1 MRITYRMMTS
11 RYSNNLNSLSSDLD
25 KLNTQVATGRKYAR
39 TSEDVS
45 SAVRGYQIRR
55 NLSKVEGYQDNIRH
69 AEDFLTNSESTL
81 SQIESSLSEA
91 TTKIQQGM
99 NGSQSE
105 GDRKIIASE
114 LRTIQKQML
123 QTMNTEASDMFLF
136 GGTNDQ
142 KPFTVETTAGGIEQ
156 LKYNGKILD
165 DLSDATVDE
174 KKIVDAL
181 KSDALYVDIGLGVT
195 FDETTGDIARNS
207 VFNYSV
213 PGLNFMGYGKNTT
226 AIPGEEVSNNLY
238 DLLGRIAT
246 EFEKEGSAYSFEK
259 VDKLY
264 GLFKDNSLKA
274 YQMTTEIGA
283 KSQYL
288 EFMTNRY
295 ETQNFNL
302 QERQTQVEGVDA
314 AYTYIAFQSQ
324 KVAYSAALQMGQ
336 SVVQQSVFDYMS

>member
-81 SQIESSLSEA
+81 SQIEASLSEA

-165 DLSDATVDE
+165 DLTDATAVG
-174 KKIVDAL
+174 KKEVDAL

-195 FDETTGDIARNS
+195 FDEATGDVARNS

-213 PGLNFMGYGKNTT
+213 PGLNFMGYGTT
-226 AIPGEEVSNNLY
+226 DVAGEKVSNNLY
-238 DLLGRIAT
+238 DLLGRVAT
-246 EFEKEGSAYSFEK
+246 EFEKEGNDYSFDT
-259 VDKLY
+259 VDRLY
-264 GLFKDNSLKA
+264 GLFNDNSIKA
-274 YQMTTEIGA
+274 YQATTEIGA

-288 EFMTNRY
+288 EFMSSRY

-336 SVVQQSVFDYMS
+336 SVVQQSVFDYMN

>member
-11 RYSNNLNSLSSDLD
+11 RYSTNLNSLSSDLD

-55 NLSKVEGYQDNIRH
+55 NLSKIEGYQDNIRH

-81 SQIESSLSEA
+81 DQIESSLAEA
-91 TTKIQQGM
+91 TDKILQGM
-99 NGSQSE
+99 NGTQSE

-114 LRTIQKQML
+114 LRTIQSQL
-123 QTMNTEASDMFLF
+123 LETLNTNTSGMYLF
-136 GGTNDQ
+136 GGSNDE
-142 KPFTVETTAGGIEQ
+142 KPFAVVAGKLQ
-156 LKYNGKILD
+156 YNGRDLD
-165 DLSDATVDE
+165 SLNDGPTATPAEKELVDSL
-174 KKIVDAL
+174 KKD
-181 KSDALYVDIGLGVT
+181 SLYVDIGLGVS
-195 FDETTGDIARNS
+195 FETNGEVDRNT
-207 VFNYSV
+207 VFNYSKA
-213 PGLNFMGYGKNTT
+213 GINFVGNGTNSSK
-226 AIPGEEVSNNLY
+226 IPGETVSNNLY

-246 EFEKEGSAYSFEK
+246 EFEKSDGNYSF
-259 VDKLY
+259 DKADSLY
-264 GLFKDNSLKA
+264 GFFKENSLKT
-274 YQMTTEIGA
+274 YQATTEIGA

-288 EFMTNRY
+288 EFMTSRY

-302 QERQTQVEGVDA
+302 QERQTSVEGVDA

-324 KVAYSAALQMGQ
+324 KVAYQAALQMGQ

>member
-11 RYSNNLNSLSSDLD
+11 KYSTNLNSLSSDLD

-55 NLSKVEGYQDNIRH
+55 NLAKVEGYQDNIRH

-91 TTKIQQGM
+91 TTKILQGM

-123 QTMNTEASDMFLF
+123 QTMNTETSDMFLF
-136 GGTNDQ
+136 GGTNNK
-142 KPFTVETTAGGIEQ
+142 KPFTLDADGKLLYNEKQ
-156 LKYNGKILD
+156 LDSLD
-165 DLSDATVDE
+165 EPANADV
-174 KKIVDAL
+174 L
-181 KSDALYVDIGLGVT
+181 KNLKNDALYVDIGLGVS
-195 FDETTGDIARNS
+195 FDGDGKVDPNS
-207 VFNYSV
+207 VFNYSF
-213 PGLNFMGYGKNTT
+213 PGISFMGYGKNTT
-226 AIPGEEVSNNLY
+226 ALPGEAVSNNLY

-246 EFEKEGSAYSFEK
+246 EFEKEGSDYSFDK

-264 GLFKDNSLKA
+264 GLYKDNSLKA
-274 YQMTTEIGA
+274 YQTTTEIGA

-288 EFMTNRY
+288 EFMTGRY
-295 ETQNFNL
+295 ETQNYNL

-324 KVAYSAALQMGQ
+324 KVAYQAALQMGQ

>member
-11 RYSNNLNSLSSDLD
+11 KYSTNLNSLSSDLD

-91 TTKIQQGM
+91 TTKILQGM

-123 QTMNTEASDMFLF
+123 QTMNTETSDMFLF
-136 GGTNDQ
+136 GGTNNE
-142 KPFTVETTAGGIEQ
+142 KPFTLDADGKLLYNENSLDSLDEPANAELLTN
-156 LKYNGKILD
+156 LKG
-165 DLSDATVDE
+165 
-174 KKIVDAL
+174 
-181 KSDALYVDIGLGVT
+181 DALYVDIGLGVS
-195 FDETTGDIARNS
+195 FDGDGKVDPNS
-207 VFNYSV
+207 VFNYSF
-213 PGLNFMGYGKNTT
+213 PGISFMGYGTDTT
-226 AIPGEEVSNNLY
+226 TLPGEAVSNNLY

-246 EFEKEGSAYSFEK
+246 EFEKEGSDYSFDK
-259 VDKLY
+259 ADKLY

-274 YQMTTEIGA
+274 YQTTTEIGA

-288 EFMTNRY
+288 EFMTGRY

-324 KVAYSAALQMGQ
+324 KVAYQAALQMGQ
-336 SVVQQSVFDYMS
+336 SVVQQSVFDYMN